1 MATPNTNTNTNTKR
15 KRLIEKSLPP
25 KIESYIPESRLFM
38 QLQALE
44 RKLDT
49 KVVRKRLEVQEALGK
64 PVYKKRILRVFVS
77 NLAANQGAVGANDDS
92 DLGDA
97 ERTEATAPSWTLRV
111 EGRLVDP
118 PGTTWKTRPATHKFS
133 EFLNSMTVEMDRNT
147 ELFGENI
154 VQWRRAAAEADV
166 DGFEIKRRGDE
177 DVFVRIF
184 LDIRTATDRF
194 QVHHPLMRELL
205 DIRGPV
211 TKAEFIMKL
220 WQYIKLNS
228 LQDAEDPDQ
237 IRCDA
242 GLLQVFNTPVVSF
255 TAIPQMLQ
263 SFLRRPDPLV
273 IEYTVRVHK
282 GDFHMA
288 QYAFDVEVEVE
299 DFSRQGAGPLAAVQS
314 RSRELAQVEAQL
326 AQQMQE
332 IHNARAKREFL
343 RGFADDPVAF
353 IHRWIDNQTKDL
365 EVILGDRRHGLE
377 AALAAIMAAD
387 ERGQASEADAAKWL
401 KESALYDE
409 PWADEAVF
417 HYLSAKTQERMQQL
431 LQQQQQQLHQQQHP
445 QQIQPQSQAHQQ
457 MHHAAAQMQNGV

>member
-1 MATPNTNTNTNTKR
+1 MATTQNTKR

-25 KIESYIPESRLFM
+25 KIETYIPESRLFA

-44 RKLDT
+44 RKLDA

-64 PVYKKRILRVFVS
+64 PVYKKRILRIFVS
-77 NLAANQGAVGANDDS
+77 NLAANQGAAGANEDS
-92 DLGDA
+92 DGGFA
-97 ERTEATAPSWTLRV
+97 VRTEAAAPSWTLRV

-118 PGTTWKTRPATHKFS
+118 PGTTWKTRPASHKFS
-133 EFLNSMTVEMDRNT
+133 EFLNSMTVEMDRST
-147 ELFGENI
+147 ELFGDNT

-177 DVFVRIF
+177 DVRTRII

-194 QVHHPLMRELL
+194 KVNHPLMRELL

-211 TKAEFIMKL
+211 TKAAFIMKL
-220 WQYIKLNS
+220 WQYIKLNG

-242 GLLQVFNTPVVSF
+242 GLMQVFNTPVVSF
-255 TAIPQMLQ
+255 TAIPQILHAFMT
-263 SFLRRPDPLV
+263 RPDPLV
-273 IEYTVRVHK
+273 IEYTVRVHE

-299 DFSRQGAGPLAAVQS
+299 DFSRQGAGPLAALQT

-343 RGFADDPVAF
+343 RSFADDPVAF

-387 ERGQASEADAAKWL
+387 ERGQAGDADAAKWL

-431 LQQQQQQLHQQQHP
+431 LQQQQQQLQQQL
-445 QQIQPQSQAHQQ
+445 QQQQAQPQQQ
-457 MHHAAAQMQNGV
+457 MHHAAGM